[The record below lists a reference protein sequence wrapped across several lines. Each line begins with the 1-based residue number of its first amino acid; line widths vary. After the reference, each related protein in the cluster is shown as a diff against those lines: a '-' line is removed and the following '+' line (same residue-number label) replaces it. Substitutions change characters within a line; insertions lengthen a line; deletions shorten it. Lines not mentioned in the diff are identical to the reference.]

1 MQKKKTNSR
10 DAPIYENFP
19 VSPAKMK
26 IKLRS
31 RITSNGK

>member
-1 MQKKKTNSR
+1 MQKNTISR
-10 DAPIYENFP
+10 YAPIYENFP